1 MLPLSA
7 RQWQLSDYGAS
18 NLQLVEAPIPQ
29 PGPREV
35 LVRVAAVSLNY
46 RDRLVLDNGMGSS
59 LHFPFVPG
67 SDLVGEVVALGSAV
81 SRVRLGQRV
90 INTFWRDWLDEPL
103 PGPTPDA
110 AFGGADLPGVLSQYR
125 VLHENNL
132 VAAPATL
139 GDAPASTL
147 VCAGLTAWHSLVEV
161 GRLQPGQWVLVQ
173 GSGGVALFAA
183 QLALSLGAQVVLTSA
198 SAEKRERAQTLGIQQ
213 VVDRSQPDWPA
224 QVRQAT
230 AGRGVD
236 LVVEL
241 AGGDLGMSLDSLA
254 PGGTLAV
261 VGVLEGFQLQVPC
274 AALFAKRARIQGV
287 AVGNRRALED
297 LVRWIERTG
306 ITPQVDAEYDLADL
320 PAALDHLA
328 RGAFGKVVVRMT

>member
-1 MLPLSA
+1 MLPLSI
-7 RQWQLSDYGAS
+7 RQWQLNDYGTS
-18 NLQLVEAPIPQ
+18 NLQLLEVPVPQ
-29 PGPREV
+29 PGPREA

-59 LHFPFVPG
+59 LRFPLVPG
-67 SDLVGEVVALGSAV
+67 SDLAGEVVAVGPAV

-103 PGPTPDA
+103 PGLAPDA
-110 AFGGADLPGVLSQYR
+110 AFGSADLPGVLSQYR
-125 VLHENNL
+125 VLHEDNL
-132 VAAPATL
+132 VVAPVSL
-139 GDAPASTL
+139 DAGSASTL

-161 GRLQPGQWVLVQ
+161 GRLQSGQWVLVQ

-198 SAEKRERAQTLGIQQ
+198 SADKRERARALGIQH
-213 VVDRSQPDWPA
+213 VVDRGRPDWPA
-224 QVRQAT
+224 QVWQAT
-230 AGRGVD
+230 GGRGVD

-241 AGGDLGMSLDSLA
+241 AGGDLSLSLDTLA
-254 PGGTLAV
+254 PGGTIAV
-261 VGVLEGFQLQVPC
+261 VGVLEGFELQVPC
-274 AALFAKRARIQGV
+274 ATLFAKRARIQGV

-297 LVRWIERTG
+297 LVRWVDRAG
-306 ITPQVDAEYDLADL
+306 FTPQVDAEYGLADL

-328 RGAFGKVVVRMT
+328 RGAFGKVVVRME

>member
-1 MLPLSA
+1 MLPTST
-7 RQWQLSDYGAS
+7 RQWQLRDYGAT
-18 NLQLVEAPIPQ
+18 NLELIEAPVPQ
-29 PGPREV
+29 PAPHEV

-59 LHFPFVPG
+59 LRFPFVPG
-67 SDLVGEVVALGSAV
+67 SDLVGEVVAVGPAV

-90 INTFWRDWLDEPL
+90 INTFWRDWLDAPL

-125 VLHENNL
+125 VLHEDNL
-132 VAAPATL
+132 VMAPETL
-139 GDAPASTL
+139 ADGPASTL

-198 SAEKRERAQTLGIQQ
+198 SAEKRERARALGVQQ
-213 VVDRSQPDWPA
+213 VVDRCRLDWPA
-224 QVRQAT
+224 QVWQAT
-230 AGRGVD
+230 GGRGVD
-236 LVVEL
+236 LVIEL
-241 AGGDLGMSLDSLA
+241 AGGDLGLSLDTLA
-254 PGGTLAV
+254 PGGTLVV

-274 AALFAKRARIQGV
+274 ATLFAKRARIQGV

-297 LVRWIERTG
+297 LVRWIDRTG
-306 ITPQVDAEYDLADL
+306 ITPQVDAEYGLADL

-328 RGAFGKVVVRMT
+328 RGAFGKVVVRME

>member
-1 MLPLSA
+1 MLPISA

-29 PGPREV
+29 PGPREA

-46 RDRLVLDNGMGSS
+46 RDRLVLENGMGSP
-59 LHFPFVPG
+59 LRFPLVPG
-67 SDLVGEVVALGSAV
+67 SDLAGEVVAVGPAV

-90 INTFWRDWLDEPL
+90 INTFWRDWFDEPL
-103 PGPTPDA
+103 PGLAPDA
-110 AFGGADLPGVLSQYR
+110 AFGGPDLPGVFSQYR
-125 VLHENNL
+125 VLHEDNL

-139 GDAPASTL
+139 DDGPASTL

-198 SAEKRERAQTLGIQQ
+198 SADKRERARALGIQQ
-213 VVDRSQPDWPA
+213 VVDRSRPDWPA
-224 QVRQAT
+224 QVRQVT

-241 AGGDLGMSLDSLA
+241 AGGDLGMTLDSLA
-254 PGGTLAV
+254 PGGTIAV

-274 AALFAKRARIQGV
+274 ATLFAKRARIQGV

-297 LVRWIERTG
+297 LVRWIDRAG
-306 ITPQVDAEYDLADL
+306 IIPPVEAEYGLADL

-328 RGAFGKVVVRMT
+328 RGAFGKVVVRME

>member
-18 NLQLVEAPIPQ
+18 SMRLVEAPIPQ
-29 PGPREV
+29 PGPREA

-46 RDRLVLDNGMGSS
+46 RDRLVLDNGMGSH
-59 LHFPFVPG
+59 LRFPLVPG
-67 SDLVGEVVALGSAV
+67 SDLAGEVVAVGPAV

-103 PGPTPDA
+103 PGPAPDA
-110 AFGGADLPGVLSQYR
+110 AFGSADLPGVLSQYR
-125 VLHENNL
+125 VLHEDNL
-132 VAAPATL
+132 VVAPATL
-139 GDAPASTL
+139 ADGPASTL

-198 SAEKRERAQTLGIQQ
+198 SAEKRERARALGIQQ

-224 QVRQAT
+224 QVWQAT

-241 AGGDLGMSLDSLA
+241 AGGDLGRTLDSLA
-254 PGGTLAV
+254 PGGTIAV

-274 AALFAKRARIQGV
+274 ATLFAKRARIEGV

-306 ITPQVDAEYDLADL
+306 IIPQVDAEYGLTEL

-328 RGAFGKVVVRMT
+328 RGAFGKVVVRME